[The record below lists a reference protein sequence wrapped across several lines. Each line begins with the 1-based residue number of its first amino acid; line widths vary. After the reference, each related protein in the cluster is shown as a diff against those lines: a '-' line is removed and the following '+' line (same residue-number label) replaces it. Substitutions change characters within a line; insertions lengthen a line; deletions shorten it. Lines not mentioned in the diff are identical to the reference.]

1 MSFDTTPPHEGASD
15 SADTAGEVVLTD
27 PLSMR
32 ALAHPVRLAILGHL
46 RSVGSATA
54 SECADVVGATPS
66 ACSFHLRALH
76 RFGLVEEDRT
86 VRAHGRQRPWRAR
99 PVRLAFDTLTT
110 EREGERTA
118 RQMWDLMRA
127 GVERARQD
135 AINHDAEFPA
145 AWRRAT
151 GSDHV
156 RLSVTAAELASLR
169 WAIMALLEGVQ
180 ARAGSTPNPQA
191 RPVEVVIDYVPRF
204 LPTEA
209 DGAPEKR
216 R

>member
-1 MSFDTTPPHEGASD
+1 MSFDSSSLHETASE
-15 SADTAGEVVLTD
+15 SAEIAAEVVLTD

-46 RSVGSATA
+46 RAVGSATA
-54 SECADVVGATPS
+54 SECAEVVNATPS

-86 VRAHGRQRPWRAR
+86 VVAHGRQRPWRAR
-99 PVRLAFDTLTT
+99 PMRLAFDTLSTD
-110 EREGERTA
+110 REGERVA

-127 GVERARQD
+127 DVERARQD
-135 AINHDAEFPA
+135 AVTHDAEFPT

-151 GSDHV
+151 GGDHV

-180 ARAGSTPNPQA
+180 ARAGLTPHPQA

-204 LPTEA
+204 RPTEA
-209 DGAPEKR
+209 DGVPVERK
-216 R
+216 